1 VRLPGHRQFGGII
14 LSIVA
19 ASCLAVPAF
28 GHDLERTEVTLRF
41 AADTT
46 FELDIANDPDWL
58 LLRLEPF
65 AIESGIPGRSPTTP
79 ARPLSVTERDALLA
93 RFAPVVIDR
102 VELWVDGH
110 EVRPST
116 AEVIAPRA
124 KTPADDVSPLG
135 TYRLRGRMPAAARSL
150 RWFYGIV
157 IDPYPLTVQRAD
169 GRELKET
176 ILGKAWSETLDL
188 AGQFDRPSSRD
199 VIARYLPLGLRYVR
213 TTGLG
218 QILFVLGLLVM
229 TLRVRDVAVQATA
242 FAVAQT
248 AAFALMTTG
257 ILSAT
262 GRVVWPV
269 IAVSIGYV
277 VIESLLTR
285 ELTQWRL
292 AFIGVFGLFHG
303 AQLATAFG
311 ELGAPRAQFA
321 AASAV
326 FAAAAI
332 AVEGM
337 TIIAALVTV
346 RALKHLRW
354 SRVPSPEPRVP
365 SPEPRVPSPEP
376 TLTP

>member
-1 VRLPGHRQFGGII
+1 LTVRLPGHRQIGGTI
-14 LSIVA
+14 LSIVVV
-19 ASCLAVPAF
+19 SCSAVPAF

-79 ARPLSVTERDALLA
+79 ARPLSVAERDAWLA

-102 VELWVDGH
+102 VVLWVDGH

-116 AEVIAPRA
+116 AEFIAPRA

-199 VIARYLPLGLRYVR
+199 VIARYLPLGLRYIR

-218 QILFVLGLLVM
+218 QILFVLCLLLM

-248 AAFALMTTG
+248 AAFALMNTG
-257 ILSAT
+257 IPSAN

-269 IAVSIGYV
+269 IALSIGYV

-285 ELTQWRL
+285 ELTRWRL

-311 ELGAPRAQFA
+311 ELGAPPAQFA
-321 AASAV
+321 VASAA
-326 FAAAAI
+326 FGAAVLAA
-332 AVEGM
+332 EG
-337 TIIAALVTV
+337 AALLATLLGAS
-346 RALKHLRW
+346 ALKHR
-354 SRVPSPEPRVP
+354 RFAVPAS
-365 SPEPRVPSPEP
+365 
-376 TLTP
+376 